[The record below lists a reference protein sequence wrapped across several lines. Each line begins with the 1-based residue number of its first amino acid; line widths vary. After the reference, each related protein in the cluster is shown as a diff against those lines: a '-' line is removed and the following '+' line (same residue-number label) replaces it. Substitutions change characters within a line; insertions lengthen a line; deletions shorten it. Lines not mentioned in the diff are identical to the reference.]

1 MLHTVTILLSTF
13 SKHFEYSDINEV
25 GIQVSSKLV
34 ESNGVSENSKRF
46 RDWLVID

>member
-13 SKHFEYSDINEV
+13 SKHFEYSDINE
-25 GIQVSSKLV
+25 
-34 ESNGVSENSKRF
+34 NSKRF